1 MYVCTNYIHV
11 RIRSVCMNVYLVY
24 TYTYT
29 QPMHAR
35 VLSIYM
41 CSACIVVYVCYVLLM
56 DVYAIMLDKT
66 TSLNYS
72 HPIRWTMCILGKRP
86 RANRNSVK

>member
-1 MYVCTNYIHV
+1 MIICACINKYVHV
-11 RIRSVCMNVYLVY
+11 GLYKLY
-24 TYTYT
+24 TYAYAKR
-29 QPMHAR
+29 MHAR

-86 RANRNSVK
+86 RAHRNSVK